1 MKKVFLS
8 LMVGMCFSLYAEAQV
23 KVAEPEFAE
32 ETMLLT
38 SDTESIVLKRE
49 NGSIKTKAGAGVYLV
64 GVGKIKSRL
73 TLSGIKSV
81 NEVKVPANARLVI
94 KGKDNATDPNSY
106 ISVFKFELT
115 KNERRFQLAE
125 AGTFTG
131 TERNNTAAV
140 DFQAKKYG
148 ESSYLIQLSDLEPG
162 EYGILIGDPNS
173 LTNKNSMKV
182 TTFTVE

>member
-1 MKKVFLS
+1 MKKVFAS
-8 LMVGMCFSLYAEAQV
+8 LLLGMCFSLQVNAQV

-32 ETMLLT
+32 ETLLLK
-38 SDTESIVLKRE
+38 SDTEGILLKRE
-49 NGSIKTKAGAGVYLV
+49 NGSIKTKAGAGLYIV
-64 GVGKIKSRL
+64 GIGKVKSRL
-73 TLSGIKSV
+73 TLKGTKSV
-81 NEVKVPANARLVI
+81 NTVSVPTNARLLI

-106 ISVFKFELT
+106 ISIFKFDLT
-115 KNERRFQLAE
+115 KSERRYQLAE

-131 TERNNTAAV
+131 TEASNTASV

-148 ESSYLIQLSDLEPG
+148 TSSYIIQLRDLEPG

-173 LTNKNSMKV
+173 QSNKNSMKV

>member
-1 MKKVFLS
+1 
-8 LMVGMCFSLYAEAQV
+8 MVVCMYFSLHVNAQV
-23 KVAEPEFAE
+23 NVAEPEFAE

-38 SDTESIVLKRE
+38 SDSEGILLKRE

-64 GVGKIKSRL
+64 GIGKIKSRL
-73 TLSGIKSV
+73 TLPGIKSV
-81 NEVKVPANARLVI
+81 NDVKVPANARLVI
-94 KGKDNATDPNSY
+94 KGRDNATDPNSY

-115 KNERRFQLAE
+115 KSERRFQLAE

-131 TERNNTAAV
+131 TEKNNTASV

-148 ESSYLIQLSDLEPG
+148 ESSYIIQLNDLVPG

-173 LTNKNSMKV
+173 LTNKNSMKI

>member
-1 MKKVFLS
+1 
-8 LMVGMCFSLYAEAQV
+8 MCFSLYAEAQV

-38 SDTESIVLKRE
+38 SDTEGVILKRE
-49 NGSIKTKAGAGVYLV
+49 NGSIKTKAGASVYLT
-64 GVGKIKSRL
+64 GIGKIKSRL
-73 TLSGIKSV
+73 TLPGIKSV
-81 NEVKVPANARLVI
+81 NTIKVSSNARLLI

-106 ISVFKFELT
+106 ISVFKFEIT

-131 TERNNTAAV
+131 TEAKNTASV

-148 ESSYLIQLSDLEPG
+148 ESSYLINLSDLEPG
-162 EYGILIGDPNS
+162 EYGILIGDPNNM
-173 LTNKNSMKV
+173 TNKNSMKI